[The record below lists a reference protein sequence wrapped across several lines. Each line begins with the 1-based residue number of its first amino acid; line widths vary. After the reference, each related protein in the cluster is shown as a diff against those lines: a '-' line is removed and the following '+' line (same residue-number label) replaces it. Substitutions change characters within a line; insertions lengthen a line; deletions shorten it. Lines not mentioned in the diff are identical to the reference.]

1 MDEFD
6 AQWFRPRRVKSK
18 KRKPRVYPSSLA
30 GGIEEIPE
38 MLGRKPLAAE
48 DRPEEE
54 RMTRAQAENLAQ
66 KLETWL
72 EPYVEFAEVCGSYRR
87 GREDPGDL
95 DVVVILKNRVKLPE
109 VVEMWLAEGKA
120 SAVNWVGEK
129 KTQMVIDGVKVDI
142 RTTTPRAKGAALLY
156 FTGPAGYNI
165 GIRAAAKRGGFKL
178 SEYGL
183 FNRETGEYVAGATEE
198 DIYAALGRNYRA
210 PTERRAE
217 EASYIS
223 RLVAQQRKREP
234 QDYSQLRPEQLLGT
248 SWKGKSMT
256 LETAKEFI
264 ESQKRRK
271 AKRGAKP
278 TNSGEISGRFFKSR
292 LNAESFKPPASA
304 VNNAKRG
311 LELRKKWGRGGLS
324 PSEAKSHGI
333 DSGVTRA
340 RKIASGKVSTH
351 DVRRMS
357 AFNRHRKN
365 YRPEKKMPDGG
376 PTAGTIAWL
385 LWGGTS
391 GVNWAKKKSAAMNAE
406 QEDYPDWDPEE
417 FGIKPEEED
426 FDAEVVMSRYSPDGY
441 SLYGRKLHL
450 YGGVQGAIVGSPGRR
465 NDPTKTYTGKNYMVR
480 WGSFTEGTPER
491 AMFDKV
497 SQELKP
503 ENFQDWMD
511 VIYTTNERLKEPV
524 PKKKSRFGR
533 KKKKAETFEAVVLH
547 RGKVPE
553 GAVARA
559 MLTHAMMEKA
569 KMLQAIEQLENAVSL
584 GLVSEEEIMKNLQDK
599 FGAETKDFAPR
610 YEIQIRTSRGNV
622 TERIPV
628 SAGMLVRRIR
638 EILGRKGYLYAMD
651 IFGTEP
657 AFNVMGPYGM
667 QVYRP
672 KPELMAVYK
681 YGRFESGKMA
691 DHLNEKLGL
700 Y

>member
-6 AQWFRPRRVKSK
+6 AQWFRPRRVKTK
-18 KRKPRVYPSSLA
+18 KRKARLNPSSLA

-38 MLGRKPLAAE
+38 MLGKKRLAAE
-48 DRPEEE
+48 DRPMEE
-54 RMTRAQAENLAQ
+54 RMTREQAENLAQ

-72 EPYVEFAEVCGSYRR
+72 VPYVEFAEVCGSYRR

-165 GIRAAAKRGGFKL
+165 GIRSAAKRAGFKL

-183 FNRETGEYVAGATEE
+183 FNRETNEYIAGATEE

-217 EASYIS
+217 EKIS
-223 RLVAQQRKREP
+223 LAQRLNKERPKP
-234 QDYSQLRPEQLLGT
+234 KGQDYSLLTQEQLTGIGGYFFNT
-248 SWKGKSMT
+248 
-256 LETAKEFI
+256 KEKRQAFI
-264 ESQKRRK
+264 DRQKRKK
-271 AKRGAKP
+271 ARESEKQNQTGF
-278 TNSGEISGRFFKSR
+278 GWIGR
-292 LNAESFKPPASA
+292 AESFKPPASA
-304 VNNAKRG
+304 VSNAKRG

-340 RKIASGKVSTH
+340 RKISSGKVSQH

-406 QEDYPDWDPEE
+406 EVEDYPDWDPEE
-417 FGIKPEEED
+417 FGIKNEEEV
-426 FDAEVVMSRYSPDGY
+426 FDAELVMSRFSPEGY

-450 YGGVQGAIVGSPGRR
+450 YGRLQGAIVGGQVGVR
-465 NDPTKTYTGKNYMVR
+465 NNPEKTYTGRYGVR

-491 AMFDKV
+491 AIFDKV
-497 SQELKP
+497 SQEMKP
-503 ENFQDWMD
+503 ESFEQWMD
-511 VIYTTNERLKEPV
+511 VIYATNDRLKEPQ
-524 PKKKSRFGR
+524 KKKSRFGR
-533 KKKKAETFEAVVLH
+533 KKKAETFEAVVLH
-547 RGKVPE
+547 QGKLPE
-553 GAVARA
+553 GAVAKA

-569 KMLQAIEQLENAVSL
+569 KMLETIAQLENSISL
-584 GLVSEEEIMKNLQDK
+584 GLISEEEVMRSLKDK
-599 FGAETKDFAPR
+599 FGAETQDFAPR

-628 SAGMLVRRIR
+628 SAGMLVRRVR
-638 EILGRKGYLYAMD
+638 EILARKGYLYAMD

-657 AFNVMGPYGM
+657 AFNVQGPYGM

-672 KPELMAVYK
+672 KPKLMAVYK
-681 YGRFESGKMA
+681 YGKFESGEMA

-700 Y
+700 R

>member
-6 AQWFRPRRVKSK
+6 AQWFRPRRVKTK
-18 KRKPRVYPSSLA
+18 KRKARLNPSSLA

-38 MLGRKPLAAE
+38 MLGKKRLAAE
-48 DRPEEE
+48 DRPMEE
-54 RMTRAQAENLAQ
+54 RMTREQAENLAQ

-72 EPYVEFAEVCGSYRR
+72 VPYVEFAEVCGSYRR

-165 GIRAAAKRGGFKL
+165 GIRSAAKRAGFKL

-183 FNRETGEYVAGATEE
+183 FNRETNEYIAGATEE

-217 EASYIS
+217 EKIS
-223 RLVAQQRKREP
+223 LAQRLNRERP
-234 QDYSQLRPEQLLGT
+234 KPKGQDYSLLTQEQLTGIGGYFFNT
-248 SWKGKSMT
+248 
-256 LETAKEFI
+256 KEKRQAFI
-264 ESQKRRK
+264 DRQKRKK
-271 AKRGAKP
+271 ARESEKQNQTGF
-278 TNSGEISGRFFKSR
+278 GWIGR
-292 LNAESFKPPASA
+292 AESFKPPASA
-304 VNNAKRG
+304 VSNAKRG

-340 RKIASGKVSTH
+340 RKISSGKVSQH

-406 QEDYPDWDPEE
+406 EVEDYPDWDPEE
-417 FGIKPEEED
+417 FGIKNEEEV
-426 FDAEVVMSRYSPDGY
+426 FDAELVMSRFSPEGY

-450 YGGVQGAIVGSPGRR
+450 YGRLQGAIVGGQKGVR
-465 NDPTKTYTGKNYMVR
+465 NNPEKTYTGRYGVR

-491 AMFDKV
+491 AIFDKV
-497 SQELKP
+497 SQEMKP
-503 ENFQDWMD
+503 ESFEQWMD
-511 VIYTTNERLKEPV
+511 VIYATNDRLKEPQ
-524 PKKKSRFGR
+524 KKKSRFGR
-533 KKKKAETFEAVVLH
+533 KKKAKTFEAVVLH
-547 RGKVPE
+547 QGKLPE
-553 GAVARA
+553 GAVAKA

-569 KMLQAIEQLENAVSL
+569 KMLETIAQLENSISL
-584 GLVSEEEIMKNLQDK
+584 GLISEEEVMRSLKDK
-599 FGAETKDFAPR
+599 FGAETQDFAPR

-628 SAGMLVRRIR
+628 SAGMLVRRVR
-638 EILGRKGYLYAMD
+638 EILARKGYLYAMD

-657 AFNVMGPYGM
+657 AFNFQGPYGM

-672 KPELMAVYK
+672 KPKLMAVYK
-681 YGRFESGKMA
+681 YGKFESGEMA

-700 Y
+700 R

>member
-6 AQWFRPRRVKSK
+6 AQWFRPRRVKTK
-18 KRKPRVYPSSLA
+18 KRKARLNPSSLA

-38 MLGRKPLAAE
+38 MLGKKRLAAE
-48 DRPEEE
+48 DRPMEE
-54 RMTRAQAENLAQ
+54 RMTREQAENLAQ

-72 EPYVEFAEVCGSYRR
+72 VPYVEFAEVCGSYRR

-165 GIRAAAKRGGFKL
+165 GIRSAAKRAGFKL

-183 FNRETGEYVAGATEE
+183 FNRETNEYIAGATEE

-217 EASYIS
+217 EKIS
-223 RLVAQQRKREP
+223 LAQRLNRERP
-234 QDYSQLRPEQLLGT
+234 KPKGQDYSLLTQEQLTGIGGYFFNT
-248 SWKGKSMT
+248 
-256 LETAKEFI
+256 KEKRQAFI
-264 ESQKRRK
+264 DRQKRKK
-271 AKRGAKP
+271 ARESEKQNQTGV
-278 TNSGEISGRFFKSR
+278 GWIGR
-292 LNAESFKPPASA
+292 AESFKPPASA
-304 VNNAKRG
+304 VSNAKRG

-340 RKIASGKVSTH
+340 RKISSGKVSQH

-406 QEDYPDWDPEE
+406 EVEDYPDWDPEE
-417 FGIKPEEED
+417 FGIKNEEEV
-426 FDAEVVMSRYSPDGY
+426 FDAELVMSRFSPEGY

-450 YGGVQGAIVGSPGRR
+450 YGRLQGAIVGGQKGVR
-465 NDPTKTYTGKNYMVR
+465 NNPEKTYTGRYGVR
-480 WGSFTEGTPER
+480 WGSFTDGTPER
-491 AMFDKV
+491 AIFDKV
-497 SQELKP
+497 SQEMKP
-503 ENFQDWMD
+503 ESFEQWMD
-511 VIYTTNERLKEPV
+511 VIYATNDRLKEPQ
-524 PKKKSRFGR
+524 KKKSRFGR
-533 KKKKAETFEAVVLH
+533 KKKAETFEAVVLH
-547 RGKVPE
+547 QGKLPE
-553 GAVARA
+553 GAVAKA

-569 KMLQAIEQLENAVSL
+569 KMLETIAQLENSISL
-584 GLVSEEEIMKNLQDK
+584 GLISEEEVMRSLKDK
-599 FGAETKDFAPR
+599 FGAETQDFAPR

-628 SAGMLVRRIR
+628 SAGMLVRRVR
-638 EILGRKGYLYAMD
+638 EILARKGYLYAMD

-657 AFNVMGPYGM
+657 AFNVQGPYGM

-672 KPELMAVYK
+672 KPKLMAVYK
-681 YGRFESGKMA
+681 YGKFESGEMA

-700 Y
+700 R

>member
-6 AQWFRPRRVKSK
+6 AQWFRPRRVKTK
-18 KRKPRVYPSSLA
+18 KRKARLNPSSLA

-38 MLGRKPLAAE
+38 MLGKKRLAAE
-48 DRPEEE
+48 DRPMEE
-54 RMTRAQAENLAQ
+54 RMTREQAENLAQ

-72 EPYVEFAEVCGSYRR
+72 VPYVEFAEVCGSYRR

-165 GIRAAAKRGGFKL
+165 GIRSAAKRAGFKL

-183 FNRETGEYVAGATEE
+183 FNRETNEYIAGATEE

-217 EASYIS
+217 EKIS
-223 RLVAQQRKREP
+223 LAQRLNRERP
-234 QDYSQLRPEQLLGT
+234 KPKGQDYSLLTQEQLTGIGGYFFNT
-248 SWKGKSMT
+248 
-256 LETAKEFI
+256 KEKRQAFI
-264 ESQKRRK
+264 DRQKRKK
-271 AKRGAKP
+271 ARESEKQNQTGF
-278 TNSGEISGRFFKSR
+278 GWIGR
-292 LNAESFKPPASA
+292 AESFKPPASA
-304 VNNAKRG
+304 VSNAKRG

-340 RKIASGKVSTH
+340 RKISSGKVSQH

-406 QEDYPDWDPEE
+406 EVEDYPDWDPEE
-417 FGIKPEEED
+417 FGIKNEEEV
-426 FDAEVVMSRYSPDGY
+426 FDAELVMSRFSPEGY

-450 YGGVQGAIVGSPGRR
+450 YGRLQGAIVGGQKGVR
-465 NDPTKTYTGKNYMVR
+465 NNPEKTYTGRYGVR

-491 AMFDKV
+491 AIFDKV
-497 SQELKP
+497 SQEMKP
-503 ENFQDWMD
+503 ESFEQWMD
-511 VIYTTNERLKEPV
+511 VIYATNDRLKEPQ
-524 PKKKSRFGR
+524 KKKSRFGR
-533 KKKKAETFEAVVLH
+533 KKKAETFEAVVLH
-547 RGKVPE
+547 QGKLPE
-553 GAVARA
+553 GAVAKA

-569 KMLQAIEQLENAVSL
+569 KMLETIAQLENSISL
-584 GLVSEEEIMKNLQDK
+584 GLISEEEVMRSLKDK
-599 FGAETKDFAPR
+599 FGAETQDFAPR

-628 SAGMLVRRIR
+628 SAGMLVRRVR
-638 EILGRKGYLYAMD
+638 EILARKGYLYAMD

-657 AFNVMGPYGM
+657 AFNFQGPYGM

-672 KPELMAVYK
+672 KPKLMAVYK
-681 YGRFESGKMA
+681 YGKFESGEMA

-700 Y
+700 R

>member
-6 AQWFRPRRVKSK
+6 AQWFRPRRVKTK
-18 KRKPRVYPSSLA
+18 KRKARLNPSSLA

-38 MLGRKPLAAE
+38 MLGKKRLAAE
-48 DRPEEE
+48 DRPMEE
-54 RMTRAQAENLAQ
+54 RMTREQAENLAQ

-72 EPYVEFAEVCGSYRR
+72 VPYVEFAEVCGSYRR

-165 GIRAAAKRGGFKL
+165 GIRSAAKRAGFKL

-183 FNRETGEYVAGATEE
+183 FNRETNEYIAGATEE

-217 EASYIS
+217 EKIS
-223 RLVAQQRKREP
+223 LAQRLNKERPKP
-234 QDYSQLRPEQLLGT
+234 KGQDYSLLTQEQLTGIGGYFFNT
-248 SWKGKSMT
+248 
-256 LETAKEFI
+256 KEKRQAFI
-264 ESQKRRK
+264 DRQKRKK
-271 AKRGAKP
+271 ARESEKQNQTGF
-278 TNSGEISGRFFKSR
+278 GWIGR
-292 LNAESFKPPASA
+292 AESFKPPASA
-304 VNNAKRG
+304 VSNAKRG

-340 RKIASGKVSTH
+340 RKISSGKVSQH

-406 QEDYPDWDPEE
+406 EVEDYPDWDPEE
-417 FGIKPEEED
+417 FGIKNEEEV
-426 FDAEVVMSRYSPDGY
+426 FDAELVMSRFSPEGY

-450 YGGVQGAIVGSPGRR
+450 YGRLQGAIVGGQKGVR
-465 NDPTKTYTGKNYMVR
+465 NNPEKTYTGRYGVR

-491 AMFDKV
+491 AIFDKV
-497 SQELKP
+497 SQEMKP
-503 ENFQDWMD
+503 ESFEQWMD
-511 VIYTTNERLKEPV
+511 VIYATNDRLKEPQ
-524 PKKKSRFGR
+524 KKKSRFGR
-533 KKKKAETFEAVVLH
+533 KKKAETFEAVVLH
-547 RGKVPE
+547 QGKLPE
-553 GAVARA
+553 GAVAKA

-569 KMLQAIEQLENAVSL
+569 KMLETIAQLENSISL
-584 GLVSEEEIMKNLQDK
+584 GLISEEEVMRSLKDK
-599 FGAETKDFAPR
+599 FGAETQDFAPR

-628 SAGMLVRRIR
+628 SAGMLVRRVR
-638 EILGRKGYLYAMD
+638 EILARKGYLYAMD

-657 AFNVMGPYGM
+657 AFNVQGPYGM

-672 KPELMAVYK
+672 KPKLMAVYK
-681 YGRFESGKMA
+681 YGKFESGEMA

-700 Y
+700 R

>member
-6 AQWFRPRRVKSK
+6 AQWFRPRRVKTK
-18 KRKPRVYPSSLA
+18 KRKARLNPSSLA

-38 MLGRKPLAAE
+38 MLGKKRLAAE
-48 DRPEEE
+48 DRPMEE
-54 RMTRAQAENLAQ
+54 RMTREQAENLAQ

-72 EPYVEFAEVCGSYRR
+72 VPYVEFAEVCGSYRR

-165 GIRAAAKRGGFKL
+165 GIRSAAKRAGFKL

-183 FNRETGEYVAGATEE
+183 FNRETNEYIAGATEE

-217 EASYIS
+217 EKIS
-223 RLVAQQRKREP
+223 LAQRLNRERP
-234 QDYSQLRPEQLLGT
+234 KPKGQDYSLLTQEQLTGIGGYFFNT
-248 SWKGKSMT
+248 
-256 LETAKEFI
+256 KEKRQAFI
-264 ESQKRRK
+264 DRQKRKK
-271 AKRGAKP
+271 ARESEKQNQTGF
-278 TNSGEISGRFFKSR
+278 GWIGR
-292 LNAESFKPPASA
+292 AESFKPPASA
-304 VNNAKRG
+304 VSNAKRG

-340 RKIASGKVSTH
+340 RKISSGKVSQH

-406 QEDYPDWDPEE
+406 EVEDYPDWDPEE
-417 FGIKPEEED
+417 FGIKNEEEV
-426 FDAEVVMSRYSPDGY
+426 FDAELVMSRFSPEGY

-450 YGGVQGAIVGSPGRR
+450 YGRLQGAIVGGQVGVR
-465 NDPTKTYTGKNYMVR
+465 NNPEKTYTGRYGVR

-491 AMFDKV
+491 AIFDKV
-497 SQELKP
+497 SQEMKP
-503 ENFQDWMD
+503 ESFEQWMD
-511 VIYTTNERLKEPV
+511 VIYATNDRLKEPQ
-524 PKKKSRFGR
+524 KKKSRFGR
-533 KKKKAETFEAVVLH
+533 KKKAETFEAVVLH
-547 RGKVPE
+547 QGKLPE
-553 GAVARA
+553 GAVAKA

-569 KMLQAIEQLENAVSL
+569 KMLETIAQLENSISL
-584 GLVSEEEIMKNLQDK
+584 GLISEEEVMRSLKDK
-599 FGAETKDFAPR
+599 FGAETQDFAPR

-628 SAGMLVRRIR
+628 SAGMLVRRVR
-638 EILGRKGYLYAMD
+638 EILARKGYLYAMD

-657 AFNVMGPYGM
+657 AFNVQGPYGM

-672 KPELMAVYK
+672 KPKLMAVYK
-681 YGRFESGKMA
+681 YGKFESGEMA

-700 Y
+700 R

>member
-6 AQWFRPRRVKSK
+6 AQWFRPRRVKTK
-18 KRKPRVYPSSLA
+18 KRKARLNPSSLA

-38 MLGRKPLAAE
+38 MLGKKRLAAE
-48 DRPEEE
+48 DRPMEE
-54 RMTRAQAENLAQ
+54 RMTREQAENLAQ

-72 EPYVEFAEVCGSYRR
+72 VPYVEFAEVCGSYRR

-165 GIRAAAKRGGFKL
+165 GIRSAAKRAGFKL

-183 FNRETGEYVAGATEE
+183 FNRETNEYIAGATEE

-217 EASYIS
+217 EKIS
-223 RLVAQQRKREP
+223 LAQRLNRERP
-234 QDYSQLRPEQLLGT
+234 KPKGQDYSLLTQEQLTGIGGYFFNT
-248 SWKGKSMT
+248 
-256 LETAKEFI
+256 KEKRQAFI
-264 ESQKRRK
+264 DRQKRKK
-271 AKRGAKP
+271 ARESEKQNQTGF
-278 TNSGEISGRFFKSR
+278 GWIGR
-292 LNAESFKPPASA
+292 AESFKPPASA
-304 VNNAKRG
+304 VSNAKRG

-340 RKIASGKVSTH
+340 RKISSGKVSQH

-406 QEDYPDWDPEE
+406 EVEDYPDWDPEE
-417 FGIKPEEED
+417 FGIKNEEEV
-426 FDAEVVMSRYSPDGY
+426 FDAELVMSRFSPEGY

-450 YGGVQGAIVGSPGRR
+450 YGRLQGAIVGGQVGVR
-465 NDPTKTYTGKNYMVR
+465 NNPEKTYTGRYGVR

-491 AMFDKV
+491 AIFDKV
-497 SQELKP
+497 SQEMKP
-503 ENFQDWMD
+503 ESFEQWMD
-511 VIYTTNERLKEPV
+511 VIYATNDRLKEPQ
-524 PKKKSRFGR
+524 KKKSRFGR
-533 KKKKAETFEAVVLH
+533 KKKAETFEAVVLH
-547 RGKVPE
+547 QGKLPE
-553 GAVARA
+553 GAVAKA

-569 KMLQAIEQLENAVSL
+569 KMLETIAQLENSISL
-584 GLVSEEEIMKNLQDK
+584 GLISEEEVMRSLKDK
-599 FGAETKDFAPR
+599 FGAETQDFAPR

-628 SAGMLVRRIR
+628 SAGMLVRRVR
-638 EILGRKGYLYAMD
+638 EILARKGYLYAMD

-657 AFNVMGPYGM
+657 AFNFQGPYGM

-672 KPELMAVYK
+672 KPKLMAVYK
-681 YGRFESGKMA
+681 YGKFESGEMA

-700 Y
+700 R

>member
-1 MDEFD
+1 M
-6 AQWFRPRRVKSK
+6 
-18 KRKPRVYPSSLA
+18 
-30 GGIEEIPE
+30 
-38 MLGRKPLAAE
+38 
-48 DRPEEE
+48 
-54 RMTRAQAENLAQ
+54 
-66 KLETWL
+66 
-72 EPYVEFAEVCGSYRR
+72 
-87 GREDPGDL
+87 
-95 DVVVILKNRVKLPE
+95 
-109 VVEMWLAEGKA
+109 
-120 SAVNWVGEK
+120 
-129 KTQMVIDGVKVDI
+129 
-142 RTTTPRAKGAALLY
+142 
-156 FTGPAGYNI
+156 
-165 GIRAAAKRGGFKL
+165 
-178 SEYGL
+178 

-217 EASYIS
+217 ETSYIS

-234 QDYSQLRPEQLLGT
+234 QDYSQLRPEDLLGT

-271 AKRGAKP
+271 AKRMVM
-278 TNSGEISGRFFKSR
+278 S
-292 LNAESFKPPASA
+292 AESFKPPASA

-340 RKIASGKVSTH
+340 RKIASGKVSQH

-391 GVNWAKKKSAAMNAE
+391 GVNWAKKKSATMNAE
-406 QEDYPDWDPEE
+406 FFSAEMEDYPDWDPEE

-450 YGGVQGAIVGSPGRR
+450 YGGVQGAIVGSPNQR
-465 NDPTKTYTGKNYMVR
+465 NDPTKTYTGKKYMVR
-480 WGSFTEGTPER
+480 WGSFTQGTPER

-503 ENFQDWMD
+503 ESFQEWMD
-511 VIYTTNERLKEPV
+511 VIYATNERLKEPV
-524 PKKKSRFGR
+524 SKKKSRCGR
-533 KKKKAETFEAVVLH
+533 KKKAETFEAVVLH

-584 GLVSEEEIMKNLQDK
+584 GLISEDEIMRNLQEK
-599 FGAETKDFAPR
+599 FGAETQDFAPR

-672 KPELMAVYK
+672 KPKLMAVYK
-681 YGRFESGKMA
+681 YGRFESGEMA

-700 Y
+700 N

>member
-6 AQWFRPRRVKSK
+6 AQWFRPRRVKTK
-18 KRKPRVYPSSLA
+18 KRKARLNPSSLA

-38 MLGRKPLAAE
+38 MLGKKRLAAE
-48 DRPEEE
+48 DRPMEE
-54 RMTRAQAENLAQ
+54 RMTREQAENLAQ

-72 EPYVEFAEVCGSYRR
+72 VPYVEFAEVCGSYRR

-165 GIRAAAKRGGFKL
+165 GIRSAAKRAGFKL

-183 FNRETGEYVAGATEE
+183 FNRETNEYIAGATEE

-217 EASYIS
+217 EKIS
-223 RLVAQQRKREP
+223 LAQRLNRERP
-234 QDYSQLRPEQLLGT
+234 KPKGQDYSLLTQEQLTGIGGYFFNT
-248 SWKGKSMT
+248 
-256 LETAKEFI
+256 KEKRQAFI
-264 ESQKRRK
+264 DRQKRKK
-271 AKRGAKP
+271 ARESEKQNQTGF
-278 TNSGEISGRFFKSR
+278 GWIGR
-292 LNAESFKPPASA
+292 AESFKPPASA
-304 VNNAKRG
+304 VSNAKRG

-340 RKIASGKVSTH
+340 RKISSGKVSQH

-406 QEDYPDWDPEE
+406 EVEDYPDWDPEE
-417 FGIKPEEED
+417 FGIKNEEEV
-426 FDAEVVMSRYSPDGY
+426 FDAELVMSRFSPEGY

-450 YGGVQGAIVGSPGRR
+450 YGRLQGAIVGGQKGVR
-465 NDPTKTYTGKNYMVR
+465 NNPEKTYTGRYGVR

-491 AMFDKV
+491 AIFDKV
-497 SQELKP
+497 SQEMKP
-503 ENFQDWMD
+503 ESFEQWMD
-511 VIYTTNERLKEPV
+511 VIYATNDRLKEPQ
-524 PKKKSRFGR
+524 KKKSRFGR
-533 KKKKAETFEAVVLH
+533 KKKAETFEAVVLH
-547 RGKVPE
+547 QGKLPE
-553 GAVARA
+553 GAVAKA

-569 KMLQAIEQLENAVSL
+569 KMLETIAQLENSISL
-584 GLVSEEEIMKNLQDK
+584 GLISEEEVMRSLKDK
-599 FGAETKDFAPR
+599 FGAETQDFAPR

-628 SAGMLVRRIR
+628 SAGMLVRRVR
-638 EILGRKGYLYAMD
+638 EILARKGYLYAMD

-657 AFNVMGPYGM
+657 AFNVQGPYGM

-672 KPELMAVYK
+672 KPKLMAVYK
-681 YGRFESGKMA
+681 YGKFESGEMA

-700 Y
+700 R

>member
-6 AQWFRPRRVKSK
+6 AQWFRPRRVKTK
-18 KRKPRVYPSSLA
+18 KRKARLNPSSLA

-38 MLGRKPLAAE
+38 MLGKKRLAAE
-48 DRPEEE
+48 DRPMEE
-54 RMTRAQAENLAQ
+54 RMTREQAENLAQ

-72 EPYVEFAEVCGSYRR
+72 VPYVEFAEVCGSYRR

-165 GIRAAAKRGGFKL
+165 GIRSAAKRAGFKL

-183 FNRETGEYVAGATEE
+183 FNRETNEYIAGATEE

-217 EASYIS
+217 EKIS
-223 RLVAQQRKREP
+223 LAQRLNRERP
-234 QDYSQLRPEQLLGT
+234 KPKGQDYSLLTQEQLTGIGGYFFNT
-248 SWKGKSMT
+248 
-256 LETAKEFI
+256 KEKRQAFI
-264 ESQKRRK
+264 DRQKRKK
-271 AKRGAKP
+271 ARESEKQNQTGF
-278 TNSGEISGRFFKSR
+278 GWIGR
-292 LNAESFKPPASA
+292 AESFKPPASA
-304 VNNAKRG
+304 VSNAKRG

-340 RKIASGKVSTH
+340 KKISSGNVSQH

-406 QEDYPDWDPEE
+406 EVEDYPDWDPEE
-417 FGIKPEEED
+417 FGIKNEEEV
-426 FDAEVVMSRYSPDGY
+426 FDAELVMSRFSPEGY

-450 YGGVQGAIVGSPGRR
+450 YGRLQGAIVGGQVGVR
-465 NDPTKTYTGKNYMVR
+465 NNPEKTYTGRYGVR

-491 AMFDKV
+491 AIFDKV
-497 SQELKP
+497 SQEMKP
-503 ENFQDWMD
+503 ESFEQWMD
-511 VIYTTNERLKEPV
+511 VIYATNDRLKEPQ
-524 PKKKSRFGR
+524 KKKSRFGR
-533 KKKKAETFEAVVLH
+533 KKKAETFEAVVLH
-547 RGKVPE
+547 QGKLPE
-553 GAVARA
+553 GAVAKA

-569 KMLQAIEQLENAVSL
+569 KMLETIAQLENSISL
-584 GLVSEEEIMKNLQDK
+584 GLISEEEVMRSLKDK
-599 FGAETKDFAPR
+599 FGAETQDFAPR

-628 SAGMLVRRIR
+628 SAGMLVRRVR
-638 EILGRKGYLYAMD
+638 EILARKGYLYAMD

-657 AFNVMGPYGM
+657 AFNVQGPYGM

-672 KPELMAVYK
+672 KPKLMAVYK
-681 YGRFESGKMA
+681 YGKFESGEMA

-700 Y
+700 R

>member
-6 AQWFRPRRVKSK
+6 AQWFRPRRVKTK
-18 KRKPRVYPSSLA
+18 KRKARLNPSSLA

-38 MLGRKPLAAE
+38 MLGKKRLAAE
-48 DRPEEE
+48 DRPMEE
-54 RMTRAQAENLAQ
+54 RMTREQAENLAQ

-72 EPYVEFAEVCGSYRR
+72 VPYVEFAEVCGSYRR

-165 GIRAAAKRGGFKL
+165 GIRSAAKRAGFKL

-183 FNRETGEYVAGATEE
+183 FNRETNEYIAGATEE

-217 EASYIS
+217 EKIS
-223 RLVAQQRKREP
+223 LAQRLNRERP
-234 QDYSQLRPEQLLGT
+234 KPKGQDYSLLTQEQLTGIGGYFFNT
-248 SWKGKSMT
+248 
-256 LETAKEFI
+256 KEKRQAFI
-264 ESQKRRK
+264 DRQKRKK
-271 AKRGAKP
+271 ARESEKQNQTGF
-278 TNSGEISGRFFKSR
+278 GWIGR
-292 LNAESFKPPASA
+292 AESFKPPASA
-304 VNNAKRG
+304 VSNAKRG

-340 RKIASGKVSTH
+340 RKISSGKVSQH

-391 GVNWAKKKSAAMNAE
+391 GVNWAKKKYAAMNAE
-406 QEDYPDWDPEE
+406 EVEDYPDWDPEE
-417 FGIKPEEED
+417 FGIKNEEEV
-426 FDAEVVMSRYSPDGY
+426 FDAELVMSRFSPEGY

-450 YGGVQGAIVGSPGRR
+450 YGRLQGAIVGGQVGVR
-465 NDPTKTYTGKNYMVR
+465 NNPEKTYTGRYGVR

-491 AMFDKV
+491 AIFDKV
-497 SQELKP
+497 SQEMKP
-503 ENFQDWMD
+503 ESFEQWMD
-511 VIYTTNERLKEPV
+511 VIYATNDRLKEPQ
-524 PKKKSRFGR
+524 KKKSRFGR
-533 KKKKAETFEAVVLH
+533 KKKAETFEAVVLH
-547 RGKVPE
+547 QGKLPE
-553 GAVARA
+553 GAVAKA

-569 KMLQAIEQLENAVSL
+569 KMLETIAQLENSISL
-584 GLVSEEEIMKNLQDK
+584 GLISEEEVMRSLKDK
-599 FGAETKDFAPR
+599 FGAETQDFAPR

-628 SAGMLVRRIR
+628 SAGMLVRRVR
-638 EILGRKGYLYAMD
+638 EILARKGYLYAMD

-657 AFNVMGPYGM
+657 AFNVQGPYGM

-672 KPELMAVYK
+672 KPKLMAVYK
-681 YGRFESGKMA
+681 YGKFESGEMA

-700 Y
+700 R